1 MNDRRYLIDRTSQE
15 SLFSELFSDCDV
27 AYESFTEAGIPASF
41 YFPKYPHVVISMIT
55 YK

>member
-41 YFPKYPHVVISMIT
+41 YFPKYPNVVISIIT